1 VLNIYRIDHIGQ
13 VVPEIGPMAELLE
26 KAFGLRRLR
35 SWESPAEGCRGVL
48 YEIPGSPEHRWEV
61 LEPLGEDSPLRGFLD
76 GPRGPGIHHVA
87 VEVTDLDAALAALE
101 TEGIRPLAESADGSR
116 SWVDASV
123 SPPAGGEGITYRLY
137 GPPTIATCGAEGPI
151 GVSDGENR
159 GGDGPTLGLTGL
171 VHICQAYPDRD
182 ELMRWHEE
190 VTGFREVYR
199 TPEGEWPDMAT
210 MVLNI
215 PGSRASWEVIQP
227 VGEDSFIERYLEG
240 RGPGCHH
247 VTLEVADW
255 KRALAACEHHE
266 VPTFGESQGE
276 TDGARWADVFIHP
289 KHAGGVLVQLY
300 WEESP
305 GVWIRSDKIP
315 RKKLN
320 DPWT

>member
-1 VLNIYRIDHIGQ
+1 MLNIYRIDHIGQ

-26 KAFGLRRLR
+26 GPFGLKRLE
-35 SWESPAEGCRGVL
+35 SWESSAEGCRGVVFQ
-48 YEIPGSPEHRWEV
+48 IPGTPEHRWEV
-61 LEPLGEDSPLRGFLD
+61 LEPLGDSPLQAFLD

-87 VEVTDLDAALAALE
+87 VEVTDLDAAVAALE
-101 TEGIRPLAESADGSR
+101 RQGIRPLAESADGRR

-123 SPPAGGEGITYRLY
+123 SPPDGGEGITWRLY

-151 GVSDGENR
+151 GASADETA

-171 VHICQAYPDRD
+171 VHICQAYRDRD
-182 ELMRWHEE
+182 ELAAWLEPL
-190 VTGFREVYR
+190 TGMREVYR
-199 TPEGEWPDMAT
+199 TPPDEWPDMAT

-227 VGEDSFIERYLEG
+227 VGEDSFIAKYLGG

-255 KRALAACEHHE
+255 ERALEACEHHE
-266 VPTFGESQGE
+266 VPTFGESKGE
-276 TDGARWADVFIHP
+276 TDGARWADIFVHP

-300 WEESP
+300 WEEAP

-315 RKKLN
+315 RKSAS
-320 DPWT
+320 WT